1 MGADAPSAGQVD
13 QVGRGTAPGRAGS
26 AEHAAVVM
34 LQERERRRIGFDLH
48 DGPAQSIS
56 AALLQLRLLEDSS
69 GDELTSGLSA
79 VREMLSTALAEMYEL
94 IDRLGNKALDHER
107 LVEKIEACVNDA
119 ASRDGMDIDF
129 SVEGIESDMSDSLQ
143 IAVFRIVQE
152 ALSNAL
158 RHSGASRVNV
168 RLRLGDDEVVCRIE
182 DDGRGFDVAVAGAT
196 RPGRERYGLLSMRER
211 ARLLDG
217 TCVVE
222 SEPGAGTRVV
232 LRIPVWRG

>member
-1 MGADAPSAGQVD
+1 MGVDMPSAGRLMQ
-13 QVGRGTAPGRAGS
+13 AGDGIVPQRSVS
-26 AEHAAVVM
+26 ADHAAVVI

-56 AALLQLRLLEDSS
+56 AALLQLRLLEGSS
-69 GDELTSGLSA
+69 GEGLSM
-79 VREMLSTALAEMYEL
+79 VREMLSAALAEMYEL

-107 LVEKIEACVNDA
+107 LVDKIEACVNDIT
-119 ASRDGMDIDF
+119 SRDGMEIDF
-129 SVEGIESDMSDSLQ
+129 TVEGVESEMSDSLQ

-158 RHSGASRVNV
+158 RHSGASLVSV
-168 RLRLGDDEVVCRIE
+168 RLNLGDDEVVCRIE
-182 DDGRGFDVAVAGAT
+182 DDGRGFDVVGAAA
-196 RPGRERYGLLSMRER
+196 PHAGRERYGLVSMRER

-217 TCVVE
+217 TCSIE
-222 SEPGAGTRVV
+222 SEPGGGTRIE